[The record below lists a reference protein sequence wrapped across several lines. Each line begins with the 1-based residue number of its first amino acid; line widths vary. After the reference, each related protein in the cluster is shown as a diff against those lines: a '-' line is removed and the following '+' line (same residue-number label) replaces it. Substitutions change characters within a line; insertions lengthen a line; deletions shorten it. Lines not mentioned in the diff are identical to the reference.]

1 VTWRSDLLE
10 IMLRVVGVLGAV
22 VYVPSVLLALRFGLR
37 GIVVLDSIALAAVFA
52 LARFKQMPAGVRAGC
67 TCATIYVTGAGLM
80 VGVGSIGQSYLI
92 GFCLITVLLLNIRWG
107 LAAVALSAITM
118 WAIGFIGLAT
128 PEMAMSR
135 WTSNL
140 SAWSVV
146 TLNFTFVTVGL
157 VIAVGAVVR
166 VLDRERTMMVV
177 LNADLAQEV
186 VERTRSDASL
196 RENRA
201 LLRIAGTTARFGGWR
216 VAVGGTRVE
225 WSDEV
230 CALHDVAAGTSPT
243 MEEAIAFFAPEYR
256 QLAGDAAERS
266 FRDGTPFNI
275 VAEIVSA
282 TGTHR
287 WINVI
292 GDVLRTESGA
302 ITHVHGATQDI
313 TEQKRAEE
321 SHDMLEQQLRQA
333 QKLETVG
340 SLAGGIA
347 HDFNNLLT
355 VVLSYSEMLAEDLDA
370 EDPIRQGL
378 DEIRTAGLRASDLTR
393 QLLAFS
399 RRQVLAPK
407 LVDLSDSIAGMAKM
421 LQRLIGEDIELTTSS
436 AQHLGK
442 VLVDPGQIEQVIM
455 NLAVNARDAMPQGG
469 VLTIETREMSIDE
482 SHAAEDDG
490 GKAGPH
496 VMLAVSDTGSGM
508 DKATQARIFEPFFT
522 TKEVG
527 KGTGLGLSMVFG
539 IVRQSGGR
547 IWVSSEPGKGT
558 TFKLYFPIAADTGVR
573 ADKPVAVR
581 GLLRG
586 TETILLVEDE
596 DAVRILARSILGK
609 CGYTVLEAQNGADAL
624 LICAQHPAPIDLLL
638 TDVVMPRMNGR
649 ELAQRLQQLRPGMK
663 VLYMSGYTDDAIV
676 RNGLLHATLAF
687 IQKPVTPEPLAR
699 KLREV
704 LDAEPT

>member
-1 VTWRSDLLE
+1 
-10 IMLRVVGVLGAV
+10 M
-22 VYVPSVLLALRFGLR
+22 
-37 GIVVLDSIALAAVFA
+37 
-52 LARFKQMPAGVRAGC
+52 
-67 TCATIYVTGAGLM
+67 
-80 VGVGSIGQSYLI
+80 
-92 GFCLITVLLLNIRWG
+92 
-107 LAAVALSAITM
+107 
-118 WAIGFIGLAT
+118 
-128 PEMAMSR
+128 
-135 WTSNL
+135 
-140 SAWSVV
+140 
-146 TLNFTFVTVGL
+146 
-157 VIAVGAVVR
+157 
-166 VLDRERTMMVV
+166 
-177 LNADLAQEV
+177 
-186 VERTRSDASL
+186 
-196 RENRA
+196 
-201 LLRIAGTTARFGGWR
+201 LRIAQATARFGGWR

-225 WSDEV
+225 WSDEL

-243 MEEAIAFFAPEYR
+243 VEEAIAYLAPEYR
-256 QLAGDAAERS
+256 QRSGDAAARA

-282 TGTHR
+282 TGVR
-287 WINVI
+287 KWINVI
-292 GDVLRTESGA
+292 GDVLRTESGT
-302 ITHVHGATQDI
+302 ITHIHGATQDI
-313 TEQKRAEE
+313 TEQKRVAE
-321 SHDMLEQQLRQA
+321 SHDKLEEQLRQA
-333 QKLETVG
+333 QKLDTIG

-436 AQHLGK
+436 AQRLGK

-469 VLTIETREMSIDE
+469 MLTIETREMTIDE
-482 SHAAEDDG
+482 SDVAEDG

-547 IWVSSEPGKGT
+547 IWVDSEPGKGT
-558 TFKLYFPIAADTGVR
+558 TFKLYFPIAEVTWVR
-573 ADKPVAVR
+573 ADKPVAVG

-596 DAVRILARSILGK
+596 DAVRVLARSILSK

-624 LICAQHPAPIDLLL
+624 LVCEQHPAQIDLLL

-649 ELAQRLQQLRPGMK
+649 ELAQRLQQLRPGLK

-704 LDAEPT
+704 LDAEPA